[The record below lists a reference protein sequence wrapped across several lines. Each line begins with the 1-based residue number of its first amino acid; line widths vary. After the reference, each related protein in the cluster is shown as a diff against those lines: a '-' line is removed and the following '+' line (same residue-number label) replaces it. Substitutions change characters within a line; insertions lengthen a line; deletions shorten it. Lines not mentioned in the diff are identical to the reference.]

1 MIVNAT
7 YIIATIICFLSISLL
22 AVELYRSWGSKT
34 FKLVTII
41 MYVSG
46 AGAYSILLAFYYF
59 EMNKV
64 LGCLRI
70 IMFEIFIT
78 GRHLLTQL

>member
-1 MIVNAT
+1 MIFNAT
-7 YIIATIICFLSISLL
+7 YIIATIICFLSIILL
-22 AVELYRSWGSKT
+22 AVEFYRSWGSKT

-46 AGAYSILLAFYYF
+46 VGAFSILLAFYYF
-59 EMNKV
+59 DMNKV

-70 IMFEIFIT
+70 IMFEIFTT
-78 GRHLLTQL
+78 GSHLLTQL

>member
-1 MIVNAT
+1 MMFNAT
-7 YIIATIICFLSISLL
+7 YIASTTICFLSIILL

-41 MYVSG
+41 MYLSG
-46 AGAYSILLAFYYF
+46 AGAYSIMLAFYYF
-59 EMNKV
+59 DKNKV
-64 LGCLRI
+64 LGCLRM
-70 IMFEIFIT
+70 IMFEIFTT